1 MQPEQNGCSADRLS
15 VVYTVHVIEGGEQG
29 FLEAYE
35 RIRKSVASV
44 PGHII
49 DRLGEPI
56 DDSRQWVIT
65 SEWETPDHF
74 FAWQQGEDHRALLAP
89 LRVWVDQTQSLR
101 YRVIQETV
109 GVKA

>member
-1 MQPEQNGCSADRLS
+1 MRTETNSPASDKLS
-15 VVYTVHVIEGGEQG
+15 VVYAVRVVEGGEQG
-29 FLEAYE
+29 FREAYD

-65 SEWETPDHF
+65 SEWETPEHF
-74 FAWQQGEDHRALLAP
+74 FAWLRGEDHRALLGP
-89 LRVWVDQTQSLR
+89 LRAWVEQTQSLR
-101 YRVIQETV
+101 YRVVQETMRV
-109 GVKA
+109 TS